1 MEPLCQNAFHDRKG
15 RIFLCMY
22 ADKLDFTTSI
32 SIENLFLQ
40 AEIANRDYQLVFIC
54 SKDNIHSSYLATALD
69 KYKVQ
74 VPDLKE
80 SSRLKSYIEQHLQRK
95 GIHEDTD
102 PSTMRIVQSELAGK
116 EFTAT

>member
-40 AEIANRDYQLVFIC
+40 AEIANRDYQLVFIY

-80 SSRLKSYIEQHLQRK
+80 CRRLKSYIE
-95 GIHEDTD
+95 
-102 PSTMRIVQSELAGK
+102 
-116 EFTAT
+116 